1 MVVAGYVSICLL
13 TKFLNGVI
21 MTDRIRNKMVS
32 RRCQICRGC
41 MQYKNYENKI
51 YLYCDFCDKL
61 YNRVAGGK
69 LIEKEFLNVDRYK
82 YGI

>member
-1 MVVAGYVSICLL
+1 
-13 TKFLNGVI
+13 
-21 MTDRIRNKMVS
+21 MVS
-32 RRCQICRGC
+32 RRCPICRGC

-51 YLYCDFCDKL
+51 YIYCDFCDKL

-69 LIEKEFLNVDRYK
+69 LIEKEFLNEDRYK